1 MEEMIMG
8 LFFKTVA
15 FPNSSEQSIDF
26 GVAEILAVH
35 TTMEYPT
42 DETEENKKY
51 RTLMEGSIVTP

>member
-1 MEEMIMG
+1 MG